1 VHFAA
6 EYVFFSVSG
15 LLPLNIIFDH
25 ESYPFPKGYKNMRK
39 DYFPA
44 LATSRSLNIEIN
56 IRGNGLLKIFKIDLV
71 QIFGWSHIGSWQPR
85 MGAGS

>member
-1 VHFAA
+1 
-6 EYVFFSVSG
+6 
-15 LLPLNIIFDH
+15 
-25 ESYPFPKGYKNMRK
+25 MRK

-56 IRGNGLLKIFKIDLV
+56 IRGNGLLKIFQIDLV